1 MQEDLSLS
9 DAPTPEVL
17 ALAVLAWIGA
27 QVDQEE
33 GLRKKI
39 RAPGTVWERIN
50 AGHRDKPV
58 RGRFY
63 SDQTLYRVLWAA
75 HSGSTAASPALTIP
89 GQAVGPSAPGSRR
102 IPGRDF

>member
-1 MQEDLSLS
+1 MARYASWVPERLRNLPIELPVT
-9 DAPTPEVL
+9 APAGFEVWQL
-17 ALAVLAWIGA
+17 
-27 QVDQEE
+27 E
-33 GLRKKI
+33 GSTD
-39 RAPGTVWERIN
+39 GTVWERIN